1 MLNGMMTDS
10 SSNAVL
16 GIFRANAILEERFT
30 GALSAVHGLALKEL
44 LLMLYVQRAPG
55 SKLSRVDLAK
65 RLHVNP
71 STVTRMT
78 LPLEKIGMIARE
90 ADARDAR
97 LAYVTLTPSGEERLN
112 EAFATLNRM
121 SADVF
126 QDRWS
131 EEDIEGFDS
140 LLQRIAPHS
149 YS

>member
-1 MLNGMMTDS
+1 MCHS

-16 GIFRANAILEERFT
+16 GIFRANALLEERFT
-30 GALSAVHGLALKEL
+30 GALSAVHGLGLKEL
-44 LLMLYVQRAPG
+44 LLMLYVQKAPG

-112 EAFATLNRM
+112 EAFETLERM
-121 SADVF
+121 SANVF

-131 EEDIEGFDS
+131 DEEIDGFDS
-140 LLQRIAPHS
+140 LLQRIVPS
-149 YS
+149 PYS